1 MEATLPELRA
11 GIPASPEFAAAWKC
25 QNNIAWLKD
34 RLAREEEKF
43 KQLLEGLAGK
53 TDEVFAVTDMRR
65 RRVVDVDWLRQNL
78 PDTYEE
84 TKGITNAAI
93 GEIVRR
99 AYPERRSLFHYLQS
113 IGTKEDIDAA
123 VSVTVSGLEDWVGK
137 RRMKELEGKAVRTVF
152 TAGSKT
158 QIVCKHP
165 ERWAQ
170 LEPGEEIDDDE

>member
-25 QNNIAWLKD
+25 QNTIAWLKD

-65 RRVVDVDWLRQNL
+65 RRVVDVEWLRQNL
-78 PDTYEE
+78 PTVYNES
-84 TKGITNAAI
+84 KSITNSAI
-93 GEIVRR
+93 GELVRR
-99 AYPERRSLFHYLQS
+99 AYPDRRSLFHYLNS
-113 IGTKEDIDAA
+113 ISTKEEVDAA
-123 VSVTVSGLEDWVGK
+123 VSITVSGLEDAIGK
-137 RRMKELEGKAVRTVF
+137 NRVKELEGKAVRTVF

-170 LEPGEEIDDDE
+170 LEPGEDIDDDE